1 VVIARN
7 GRLLFAALVVVV
19 LAGLYAIAGPH
30 HPAATGYAAVAPGR
44 APVTTAV
51 QACAAPGSAGVTAG
65 SLAITAVPGSSAPG
79 SAEISRL
86 VPGGSPAAGPALSTD
101 TRPDLMQLL
110 TVHAAA
116 QLPKSM
122 LTGQQGSTPAVT
134 TVTGR
139 GGVAVTA
146 SGSMAQGLAVDQA
159 SSGGPITAQ
168 CGSPG
173 TSFWFVGP
181 GQIPAGT
188 IELYLMNTDNV
199 TANAQVTAVTDV
211 TKNGPILSN
220 ADNGI
225 AVPPHSMVVQSL
237 TGLLQSSKV
246 VAVDVSTSVGRVV
259 ASLRESTSRSDAGT
273 WLPATQAPA
282 RHLVISGLPSTGRTP
297 DLYIAVPGTGSS
309 LVKVTAVTA
318 KGSYQPTGGN
328 GIDLL
333 GQTAISIP
341 LPALAGVGGAVSIS
355 ASTPV
360 TAAML
365 VSGGPAGS
373 AGALVASSAPVQQQ
387 AVIADAP
394 SGSAGSTD
402 LVLSAPG
409 HAASVRVAVGTTT
422 LPVTGQTGTVV
433 QIKAGSSVVV
443 PIRPPAG
450 HHHSTA
456 LMVVV
461 SPLAGSGPVY
471 GAWSVSAAGA
481 IRSIM
486 PLISAPTWIRLP
498 AVHVGFTDVAP

>member
-1 VVIARN
+1 MLARN

-19 LAGLYAIAGPH
+19 LAGLYAVAGPH
-30 HPAATGYAAVAPGR
+30 HPAAAGYAAVAPAR

-51 QACAAPGSAGVTAG
+51 QACAAPGSAGVAAG

-79 SAEISRL
+79 SAQISRL
-86 VPGGSPAAGPALSTD
+86 VPGGSPAAGPALTTD
-101 TRPDLMQLL
+101 SRPDLTQLL
-110 TVHAAA
+110 TVHAAVA
-116 QLPKSM
+116 LPKS
-122 LTGQQGSTPAVT
+122 LLAGQQGSTSAVT
-134 TVTGR
+134 TFTGR

-146 SGSMAQGLAVDQA
+146 SGSMAQGLAVDQVSA
-159 SSGGPITAQ
+159 GGLVTAQ

-181 GQIPAGT
+181 GQMLTHT
-188 IELYLMNTDNV
+188 IELYLMNTDDV

-225 AVPPHSMVVQSL
+225 EVPPHSMVVQSL

-259 ASLRESTSRSDAGT
+259 ASLRESTSSSDTGT
-273 WLPATQAPA
+273 WLPASQAPS

-318 KGSYQPTGGN
+318 KGSYQPTGGT

-333 GQTAISIP
+333 GQTAIAIP
-341 LPALAGVGGAVSIS
+341 LPSLAGVGGAVRIS
-355 ASTPV
+355 ASSPV
-360 TAAML
+360 TATML

-373 AGALVASSAPVQQQ
+373 AGALVASGAPLQQQ
-387 AVIADAP
+387 AILADAP
-394 SGSAGSTD
+394 AGSAGSTD
-402 LVLSAPG
+402 LVLTAPG
-409 HAASVRVAVGTTT
+409 RAASVRVVVGTTT
-422 LPVTGQTGTVV
+422 EPVTGQTGTVV
-433 QIKAGSSVVV
+433 QIKAGSSIVV
-443 PIRPPAG
+443 PVRPPAG
-450 HHHSTA
+450 HHRGTA

-481 IRSIM
+481 IRSILPM
-486 PLISAPTWIRLP
+486 VSAQTWIPLP
-498 AVHVGFTDVAP
+498 AVHVGITDVAP